1 MQSKRNKITL
11 REWKENKNV
20 KWELVVLLK
29 DVNRTFGNNYMVI
42 QTTTLLY
49 II

>member
-1 MQSKRNKITL
+1 MQSKRNKLAI
-11 REWKENKNV
+11 RMW

-42 QTTTLLY
+42 SNYNPIKYNLNANQ
-49 II
+49 